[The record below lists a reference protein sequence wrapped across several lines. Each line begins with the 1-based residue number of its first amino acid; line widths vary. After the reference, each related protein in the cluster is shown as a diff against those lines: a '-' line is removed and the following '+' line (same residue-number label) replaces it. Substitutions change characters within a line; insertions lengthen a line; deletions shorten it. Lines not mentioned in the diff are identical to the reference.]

1 MHIEIF
7 GLDKYVVATL
17 SEQLHLPL
25 IKLTKVNEKDLFF
38 SVFESMI
45 FHQGVDQNAWHTI
58 IRIFLV
64 EANMKYQE
72 EIKALFVEALK
83 DQTIHL
89 HFEFYPQL
97 NQNIHHVIR
106 EDYPLFVSES
116 NAVKIQEDL
125 DPLITQEIFHGN
137 VFEGKEKELETIIKP
152 TKKKKPS

>member
-25 IKLTKVNEKDLFF
+25 VKLTKVNEKDLFF

-64 EANMKYQE
+64 ETDMKYQE
-72 EIKALFVEALK
+72 EMKALFIEALK

-89 HFEFYPQL
+89 HFEFYPQSK
-97 NQNIHHVIR
+97 QNIHHVIR
-106 EDYPLFVSES
+106 KDYPLFVSET
-116 NAVKIQEDL
+116 NAVKVEEEL
-125 DPLITQEIFHGN
+125 NESTQDIFHGN
-137 VFEGKEKELETIIKP
+137 VFEGKEKDLETITIP
-152 TKKKKPS
+152 SKKKKPS

>member
-45 FHQGVDQNAWHTI
+45 FHRGVDQNAWHTV

-64 EANMKYQE
+64 ETDMKYQE
-72 EIKALFVEALK
+72 ELKALFIKALK

-97 NQNIHHVIR
+97 KQNIHHVIR

-116 NAVKIQEDL
+116 NAVNIEEVE
-125 DPLITQEIFHGN
+125 PTSQEIFHGN
-137 VFEGKEKELETIIKP
+137 VFEGKEKELDSIIQP

>member
-25 IKLTKVNEKDLFF
+25 IKLTKVNENDLFF

-45 FHQGVDQNAWHTI
+45 FHRNVDQNAWHTI

-64 EANMKYQE
+64 ETDMKFQE
-72 EIKALFVEALK
+72 EIKTLFIGALK

-97 NQNIHHVIR
+97 KQNIHHVIR
-106 EDYPLFVSES
+106 EDYPLFVTES
-116 NAVKIQEDL
+116 NAVKIEEEVE
-125 DPLITQEIFHGN
+125 PLTQEIFHGN
-137 VFEGKEKELETIIKP
+137 VFEGKEKDLETIDPP
-152 TKKKKPS
+152 TTKKKPS

>member
-45 FHQGVDQNAWHTI
+45 FHRGVDQNAWHTV

-64 EANMKYQE
+64 ETDMKYQE
-72 EIKALFVEALK
+72 ELKALFVEALK

-97 NQNIHHVIR
+97 KQNIHHVIR

-116 NAVKIQEDL
+116 NAVNIEEVE
-125 DPLITQEIFHGN
+125 PTPQEIFHGN
-137 VFEGKEKELETIIKP
+137 VFEGKEKDLDSIIQP

>member
-25 IKLTKVNEKDLFF
+25 IKLTKVNENDLFF

-45 FHQGVDQNAWHTI
+45 FHRNVDQNAWHTI

-64 EANMKYQE
+64 ETDMKFQE
-72 EIKALFVEALK
+72 EIKTLFIDALK

-97 NQNIHHVIR
+97 KQNIHHVIR
-106 EDYPLFVSES
+106 EDYPLFVTES
-116 NAVKIQEDL
+116 NAVKIEEEVE
-125 DPLITQEIFHGN
+125 PLTQEIFHGN
-137 VFEGKEKELETIIKP
+137 VFEGKEKDLETIDPP
-152 TKKKKPS
+152 TTKKKPS

>member
-25 IKLTKVNEKDLFF
+25 VKLTKVNEKDLFF

-64 EANMKYQE
+64 ETDMKYQE
-72 EIKALFVEALK
+72 EMKALFIEALK

-89 HFEFYPQL
+89 HFEFYPQSK
-97 NQNIHHVIR
+97 QNIHHVIR
-106 EDYPLFVSES
+106 EDYPLFVSET
-116 NAVKIQEDL
+116 NAVKVEEEL
-125 DPLITQEIFHGN
+125 NESTQDIFHGN
-137 VFEGKEKELETIIKP
+137 VFEGKEKDLETITIP
-152 TKKKKPS
+152 SKKKKPS

>member
-17 SEQLHLPL
+17 SEQLHEPL

-64 EANMKYQE
+64 ESDMKYQE
-72 EIKALFVEALK
+72 EMKTLFIEALK

-89 HFEFYPQL
+89 HFEFYPQSK
-97 NQNIHHVIR
+97 QNIHHVIR
-106 EDYPLFVSES
+106 EDYPLFVAES
-116 NAVKIQEDL
+116 NAVKIEEEL
-125 DPLITQEIFHGN
+125 TPLTQDIFHGN
-137 VFEGKEKELETIIKP
+137 VFEGKEKDLETITIP
-152 TKKKKPS
+152 SKKKKPS

>member
-25 IKLTKVNEKDLFF
+25 IKLTKVNENDLFF

-45 FHQGVDQNAWHTI
+45 FHRGVDQNAWHTV

-64 EANMKYQE
+64 EADMKFQE
-72 EIKALFVEALK
+72 EMKVLFINALK

-97 NQNIHHVIR
+97 KQNIHHVIR
-106 EDYPLFVSES
+106 EDYPQFVSES
-116 NAVKIQEDL
+116 NAVKIEEEVE
-125 DPLITQEIFHGN
+125 PFSQEIFHGN
-137 VFEGKEKELETIIKP
+137 VFDGKEKDLEIINTA

>member
-45 FHQGVDQNAWHTI
+45 FHRGVDQNAWHTV

-64 EANMKYQE
+64 ETDMKYQE
-72 EIKALFVEALK
+72 ELKALFVEALK

-97 NQNIHHVIR
+97 KQNIHHVIR

-116 NAVKIQEDL
+116 NAVNIEEVE
-125 DPLITQEIFHGN
+125 PTPQEIFHGN
-137 VFEGKEKELETIIKP
+137 VFEGKEKELDLIIQP

>member
-17 SEQLHLPL
+17 SEQLHLPI
-25 IKLTKVNEKDLFF
+25 IKLTKVNENNLFF

-64 EANMKYQE
+64 ETDMKYQE
-72 EIKALFVEALK
+72 ELKSLFIEALK

-89 HFEFYPQL
+89 HFEFYPQSK
-97 NQNIHHVIR
+97 QNIHHVIR

-116 NAVKIQEDL
+116 NEVKIEEELTPSNQD
-125 DPLITQEIFHGN
+125 IFHGN
-137 VFEGKEKELETIIKP
+137 VFEGKEKDLETITIP
-152 TKKKKPS
+152 SKKKKPS

>member
-17 SEQLHLPL
+17 SDQLHLPL
-25 IKLTKVNEKDLFF
+25 IKLTKVNENDLFF

-45 FHQGVDQNAWHTI
+45 FHRGVDQNAWHTI

-64 EANMKYQE
+64 DSEMKYQE
-72 EIKALFVEALK
+72 EMKTLFIEALK

-89 HFEFYPQL
+89 HFEFYPQSK
-97 NQNIHHVIR
+97 QNIHHVIR
-106 EDYPLFVSES
+106 DDYPLFVSES
-116 NAVKIQEDL
+116 NEVKIEEEVE
-125 DPLITQEIFHGN
+125 PLQQEIFHGN
-137 VFEGKEKELETIIKP
+137 VFEGKEKDLETIPTP

>member
-17 SEQLHLPL
+17 SEQLHLPI
-25 IKLTKVNEKDLFF
+25 IKLTKVNENNLFF

-64 EANMKYQE
+64 ETDMKYQE
-72 EIKALFVEALK
+72 ELKSLFIEALK

-89 HFEFYPQL
+89 HFEFYPQSK
-97 NQNIHHVIR
+97 QNIHHVIR

-116 NAVKIQEDL
+116 NEVKIEEELTPSNQD
-125 DPLITQEIFHGN
+125 IFHGN
-137 VFEGKEKELETIIKP
+137 VFEGKEKDLETITI
-152 TKKKKPS
+152 TSKKKKPS

>member
-64 EANMKYQE
+64 ETDMKYQE
-72 EIKALFVEALK
+72 EMKALFIEALK

-89 HFEFYPQL
+89 HFEFYPQSK
-97 NQNIHHVIR
+97 QNIHHVIR
-106 EDYPLFVSES
+106 EDYPLFVSET
-116 NAVKIQEDL
+116 NAVKVEEEL
-125 DPLITQEIFHGN
+125 NESTQDIFHGN
-137 VFEGKEKELETIIKP
+137 VFEGKEKDLETITIP
-152 TKKKKPS
+152 SKKKKPS

>member
-45 FHQGVDQNAWHTI
+45 FHRGVDQNAWHTV

-64 EANMKYQE
+64 ETDMKYQE
-72 EIKALFVEALK
+72 ELKALFIEALK

-89 HFEFYPQL
+89 HFEFYPQSK
-97 NQNIHHVIR
+97 QNIHHVIR

-116 NAVKIQEDL
+116 NAVKIEEVE
-125 DPLITQEIFHGN
+125 PTPQEIFHGN
-137 VFEGKEKELETIIKP
+137 VFEGKEKELDSIIQP

>member
-45 FHQGVDQNAWHTI
+45 FHRGVDQNAWHTV

-64 EANMKYQE
+64 ETDMKYQE
-72 EIKALFVEALK
+72 ELKALFIEALK

-97 NQNIHHVIR
+97 KQNIHHVIR

-116 NAVKIQEDL
+116 NAVNIEEVE
-125 DPLITQEIFHGN
+125 PTSQEIFHGN
-137 VFEGKEKELETIIKP
+137 VFEGKEKELDSIIQP

>member
-25 IKLTKVNEKDLFF
+25 IKLTKVNENDLFF

-45 FHQGVDQNAWHTI
+45 FHRGVDQNAWHTI

-64 EANMKYQE
+64 DADMKYQE
-72 EIKALFVEALK
+72 EMKELFIDALK

-97 NQNIHHVIR
+97 KQNVQHVIR
-106 EDYPLFVSES
+106 GDYPLFVSES
-116 NAVKIQEDL
+116 NEVKIEEEMQ
-125 DPLITQEIFHGN
+125 PLNQEIFHGN
-137 VFEGKEKELETIIKP
+137 VFEGKEKDLETIP
-152 TKKKKPS
+152 EPSKKKKPS

>member
-17 SEQLHLPL
+17 SEQLHEPL
-25 IKLTKVNEKDLFF
+25 IKLIKVNEKDLFF

-64 EANMKYQE
+64 ESDMKYQE
-72 EIKALFVEALK
+72 EMKTLFIEALK

-89 HFEFYPQL
+89 HFEFYPQSK
-97 NQNIHHVIR
+97 QNIHHVIR
-106 EDYPLFVSES
+106 EDYPLFVAES
-116 NAVKIQEDL
+116 NAVKIEEEL
-125 DPLITQEIFHGN
+125 TPPTQDIFHGN
-137 VFEGKEKELETIIKP
+137 VFEGKEKDLETITIP
-152 TKKKKPS
+152 SKKKKPS

>member
-17 SEQLHLPL
+17 SEQLHEPL

-64 EANMKYQE
+64 ETDMKYQE
-72 EIKALFVEALK
+72 EMKTLFIEALK

-89 HFEFYPQL
+89 HFEFYPQSK
-97 NQNIHHVIR
+97 QNIHHVIR
-106 EDYPLFVSES
+106 EDYPLFVAES
-116 NAVKIQEDL
+116 NAVKNEEEL
-125 DPLITQEIFHGN
+125 TPPTQDIFHGN
-137 VFEGKEKELETIIKP
+137 VFEGKEKDLETITIP
-152 TKKKKPS
+152 SKKKKPS

>member
-45 FHQGVDQNAWHTI
+45 FHRGVDQNAWHTV

-64 EANMKYQE
+64 ETDMKYQE
-72 EIKALFVEALK
+72 ELKALFIGALK

-97 NQNIHHVIR
+97 KQNIHHVIR

-116 NAVKIQEDL
+116 NAVNIEEVE
-125 DPLITQEIFHGN
+125 PTPQEIFHGN
-137 VFEGKEKELETIIKP
+137 VFEGKEKELDSMIQP

>member
-17 SEQLHLPL
+17 SEQLHEPL
-25 IKLTKVNEKDLFF
+25 IKLIKVNEKDLFF

-64 EANMKYQE
+64 ESDMKYQE
-72 EIKALFVEALK
+72 EMKTLFIEALK

-89 HFEFYPQL
+89 HFEFYPQSK
-97 NQNIHHVIR
+97 QNIHHVIR
-106 EDYPLFVSES
+106 EDYPLFVAES
-116 NAVKIQEDL
+116 NSVKIEEEL
-125 DPLITQEIFHGN
+125 TPPTQDIFHGN
-137 VFEGKEKELETIIKP
+137 VFEGKEKDLETITIP
-152 TKKKKPS
+152 SKKKKPS

>member
-17 SEQLHLPL
+17 SEQLHEPL
-25 IKLTKVNEKDLFF
+25 IKLIKVNEKDLFF

-64 EANMKYQE
+64 ESDMKYQE
-72 EIKALFVEALK
+72 EMKTLFIEALK

-89 HFEFYPQL
+89 HFEFYPQSK
-97 NQNIHHVIR
+97 QNIHHVIR
-106 EDYPLFVSES
+106 EDYPLFVAES
-116 NAVKIQEDL
+116 NAVKIEEEL
-125 DPLITQEIFHGN
+125 TPLTQDIFHGN
-137 VFEGKEKELETIIKP
+137 VFEGKEKDLETITIP
-152 TKKKKPS
+152 SKKKKPS

>member
-17 SEQLHLPL
+17 SEQLHVPL

-64 EANMKYQE
+64 ESDMKYQE
-72 EIKALFVEALK
+72 EMKTLFIEALK

-89 HFEFYPQL
+89 HFEFYPQSK
-97 NQNIHHVIR
+97 QNIHHVIR
-106 EDYPLFVSES
+106 EDYPLFVAES
-116 NAVKIQEDL
+116 NAVKIEEEL
-125 DPLITQEIFHGN
+125 TPSTQDIFHGN
-137 VFEGKEKELETIIKP
+137 VFEGKEKDLETITIP
-152 TKKKKPS
+152 SKKKKPS

>member
-17 SEQLHLPL
+17 SEQLHVPL

-64 EANMKYQE
+64 ESDMKYQE
-72 EIKALFVEALK
+72 EMKTLFIEALK

-89 HFEFYPQL
+89 HFEFYPQSK
-97 NQNIHHVIR
+97 QNIHHVIR
-106 EDYPLFVSES
+106 EDYPLFVAES
-116 NAVKIQEDL
+116 NAVKIEEEL
-125 DPLITQEIFHGN
+125 TPPTQDIFHGN
-137 VFEGKEKELETIIKP
+137 VFEGKEKDLETITIP
-152 TKKKKPS
+152 SKKKKPS

>member
-45 FHQGVDQNAWHTI
+45 FHRGVDQNAWHTV

-64 EANMKYQE
+64 ETDMKYQE
-72 EIKALFVEALK
+72 ELKALFIEALK

-89 HFEFYPQL
+89 HFEFYPQSK
-97 NQNIHHVIR
+97 QNIHHVIR

-116 NAVKIQEDL
+116 NAVKIEEVE
-125 DPLITQEIFHGN
+125 PTPQEIFHGN
-137 VFEGKEKELETIIKP
+137 VFEGKEKELDSMIQP

>member
-17 SEQLHLPL
+17 SEELHLPL
-25 IKLTKVNEKDLFF
+25 INLTKVNENDLFF

-64 EANMKYQE
+64 ESDMKYQE
-72 EIKALFVEALK
+72 EMKTLFIEALK

-89 HFEFYPQL
+89 HFEFYPQSK
-97 NQNIHHVIR
+97 QNIHHVIR
-106 EDYPLFVSES
+106 EDYPLFVAES
-116 NAVKIQEDL
+116 NAVKIEEEL
-125 DPLITQEIFHGN
+125 TPPTQDIFHVN
-137 VFEGKEKELETIIKP
+137 VFEGKEKDLETITIP
-152 TKKKKPS
+152 SKKKKPS

>member
-64 EANMKYQE
+64 ETDMKYQE
-72 EIKALFVEALK
+72 EMKTLFIEALK

-89 HFEFYPQL
+89 HFEFYPQSK
-97 NQNIHHVIR
+97 QNIHHVIR
-106 EDYPLFVSES
+106 EDYPLFVAES
-116 NAVKIQEDL
+116 NTVKLEEEL
-125 DPLITQEIFHGN
+125 TPSTQDIFHGN
-137 VFEGKEKELETIIKP
+137 VFEGKEKDLETITNP
-152 TKKKKPS
+152 SKKKKPS

>member
-17 SEQLHLPL
+17 SEQLHKPL

-64 EANMKYQE
+64 ETDMKYQE
-72 EIKALFVEALK
+72 EMKTLFIEALK

-89 HFEFYPQL
+89 HFEFYPQSK
-97 NQNIHHVIR
+97 QNIHHVIR
-106 EDYPLFVSES
+106 EDYPLFVAES
-116 NAVKIQEDL
+116 NAVKIEEEL
-125 DPLITQEIFHGN
+125 TPSTQDIFHGN
-137 VFEGKEKELETIIKP
+137 VFEGKDKDLETITIP
-152 TKKKKPS
+152 SKKKKPS

>member
-64 EANMKYQE
+64 ETDMKYQE
-72 EIKALFVEALK
+72 EMKALFIEALK

-89 HFEFYPQL
+89 HFEFYPQSK
-97 NQNIHHVIR
+97 QNIHHVIR
-106 EDYPLFVSES
+106 EDYPLFVAES
-116 NAVKIQEDL
+116 NAVKIEEEL
-125 DPLITQEIFHGN
+125 TPPTQDIFHGN
-137 VFEGKEKELETIIKP
+137 VFEGKEKDLETITIP
-152 TKKKKPS
+152 SKKKKPS

>member
-17 SEQLHLPL
+17 SDQLHLPL
-25 IKLTKVNEKDLFF
+25 IKLTKVNENDLFF

-45 FHQGVDQNAWHTI
+45 FHRGLDQNAWHTI

-64 EANMKYQE
+64 ESDMKYQE
-72 EIKALFVEALK
+72 EMKALFIEALK

-97 NQNIHHVIR
+97 KHNIHHVIR

-116 NAVKIQEDL
+116 NAVKIEEEL
-125 DPLITQEIFHGN
+125 DPLAQDIFHGN
-137 VFEGKEKELETIIKP
+137 VFEGKEEELENIIKP

>member
-45 FHQGVDQNAWHTI
+45 FHRGVDQNAWHTV

-64 EANMKYQE
+64 ETDMKYQE
-72 EIKALFVEALK
+72 ELKALFVEALK

-97 NQNIHHVIR
+97 KQNIHHVIR

-116 NAVKIQEDL
+116 NAVNIEEVE
-125 DPLITQEIFHGN
+125 PTPQEIFHGN
-137 VFEGKEKELETIIKP
+137 VFEGKEKELDSIIQP

>member
-25 IKLTKVNEKDLFF
+25 IKLTKVNEKELFF

-64 EANMKYQE
+64 ETDMKYQE
-72 EIKALFVEALK
+72 EMKALFIEALK

-89 HFEFYPQL
+89 HFEFYPQSK
-97 NQNIHHVIR
+97 QNIHHVIR
-106 EDYPLFVSES
+106 KDYPLFVSET
-116 NAVKIQEDL
+116 NAVKVEEEL
-125 DPLITQEIFHGN
+125 NESTQDIFHGN
-137 VFEGKEKELETIIKP
+137 VFEGKEKDLETITIP
-152 TKKKKPS
+152 SKKKKPS

>member
-45 FHQGVDQNAWHTI
+45 FHRGVDQNAWHTV

-64 EANMKYQE
+64 ETDMKYQE
-72 EIKALFVEALK
+72 ELKALFVEALK

-97 NQNIHHVIR
+97 KQNIHHVIR

-116 NAVKIQEDL
+116 NAVNIEEVE
-125 DPLITQEIFHGN
+125 PTPQEIFHGN
-137 VFEGKEKELETIIKP
+137 VFEGKEKELDSMIQP

>member
-17 SEQLHLPL
+17 SEELHLPL
-25 IKLTKVNEKDLFF
+25 INLTKVNENDLFF

-45 FHQGVDQNAWHTI
+45 FHCGVDQNAWHTI

-64 EANMKYQE
+64 ETDMKYQE
-72 EIKALFVEALK
+72 EIKTLFIKALK

-97 NQNIHHVIR
+97 KQNIHHVIR

-116 NAVKIQEDL
+116 NAVKIEEEL
-125 DPLITQEIFHGN
+125 DPLAQDIFHGN
-137 VFEGKEKELETIIKP
+137 VFEGKEKELENIIKP

>member
-17 SEQLHLPL
+17 SEQLHEPL

-64 EANMKYQE
+64 ESDMKYQE
-72 EIKALFVEALK
+72 EMKTLFIEALK

-89 HFEFYPQL
+89 HFEFYPQSK
-97 NQNIHHVIR
+97 QNIHHVIR
-106 EDYPLFVSES
+106 EDYPLFVAES
-116 NAVKIQEDL
+116 NAVKNEEEL
-125 DPLITQEIFHGN
+125 TPPTQDIFHGN
-137 VFEGKEKELETIIKP
+137 VFEGKEKDLETITIP
-152 TKKKKPS
+152 SKKKKPS

>member
-25 IKLTKVNEKDLFF
+25 IKLTKANENELLF

-45 FHQGVDQNAWHTI
+45 FHRGVDQNAWHTV
-58 IRIFLV
+58 IRIFLL
-64 EANMKYQE
+64 EPDMKFQDQ
-72 EIKALFVEALK
+72 IKVLFIDALK

-97 NQNIHHVIR
+97 KQNIHHVIKN
-106 EDYPLFVSES
+106 DYPLFVSES
-116 NAVKIQEDL
+116 NTVKIEEEL
-125 DPLITQEIFHGN
+125 EPLAQEIFQGN
-137 VFEGKEKELETIIKP
+137 VFEGKEKNLETINKP
-152 TKKKKPS
+152 ANKKKPS

>member
-45 FHQGVDQNAWHTI
+45 FHRGVDQNAWHTV

-64 EANMKYQE
+64 ETDMKYQE
-72 EIKALFVEALK
+72 ELKALFIKALK

-97 NQNIHHVIR
+97 KQNIHHVIR

-116 NAVKIQEDL
+116 NAVNIEEVE
-125 DPLITQEIFHGN
+125 PTPQEIFNGN
-137 VFEGKEKELETIIKP
+137 VFEGKEKELDSIIQP